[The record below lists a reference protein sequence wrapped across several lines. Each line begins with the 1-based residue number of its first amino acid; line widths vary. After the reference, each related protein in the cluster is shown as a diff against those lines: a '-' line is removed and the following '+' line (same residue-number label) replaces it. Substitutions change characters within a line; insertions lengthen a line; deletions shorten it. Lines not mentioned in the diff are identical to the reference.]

1 MLPQPPEISTT
12 AMSVALGKAAARADT
27 SFSSASDLAS
37 SRGAEVCR
45 RRARE
50 LLKIGARETGTCSL
64 GGLLNVHVGFLL
76 LHCWRDANDRLEILG
91 SGGRRLRARQA
102 NILTV

>member
-12 AMSVALGKAAARADT
+12 AMSVALGKAAARAET

-45 RRARE
+45 RLDRE
-50 LLKIGARETGTCSL
+50 FLKIGARLTGTCSVGRL
-64 GGLLNVHVGFLL
+64 PSVHIGILPL
-76 LHCWRDANDRLEILG
+76 YCWKDANDRLEILG
-91 SGGRRLRARQA
+91 SGSRRLRARQ
-102 NILTV
+102 NILAV